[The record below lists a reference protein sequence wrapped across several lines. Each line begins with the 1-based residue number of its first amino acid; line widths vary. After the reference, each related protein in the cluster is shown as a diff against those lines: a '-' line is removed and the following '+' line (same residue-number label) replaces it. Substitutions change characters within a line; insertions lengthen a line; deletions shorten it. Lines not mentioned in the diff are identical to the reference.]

1 MSKIFFAGRQ
11 TDGGNV
17 APGSGG
23 ARREGCV
30 CVRACV
36 CVSTKSLDQYI
47 YTQKDTLGHQQLYT
61 AHNLSDSSVLFI
73 PTVPVQNIT
82 THTEGAIVLG

>member
-1 MSKIFFAGRQ
+1 
-11 TDGGNV
+11 
-17 APGSGG
+17 
-23 ARREGCV
+23 
-30 CVRACV
+30 V

-82 THTEGAIVLG
+82 THTLKVP

>member
-1 MSKIFFAGRQ
+1 MEEVDVENLLRWEA
-11 TDGGNV
+11 DGWRERR
-17 APGSGG
+17 AWFWGSEERG
-23 ARREGCV
+23 V
-30 CVRACV
+30 CV